1 MGSMVIQKLHIE
13 KLIIFITLTAFVLP
27 VFSKVQFSLDDAIS
41 IAVQSDPLIKQYQAT
56 SEGLKEQAVF
66 DKELNDP
73 KLKFGIFGIATDT
86 FDRSQEAMTQ
96 LKFGL
101 SQAFPKGRTLHY
113 KSQKTASFALREND
127 KALNREARIK
137 EQVRI
142 AYLDYLYQLNALN
155 TIQEYRQW
163 FEQLVEITQSHYA
176 SGRRNQQDV
185 IQAQLELARLD
196 DKDKLFET
204 KRDISASILARWIHQ
219 DNVSQ
224 VKAGKLPTLPA
235 IPQEETLASLNSH
248 PILQVQ
254 NKSIDAANHNVSQA
268 KQSYWPGFS
277 VDVIYSDRIGRDPTG
292 DKRADLLTA
301 MVAMDLPIFPWD
313 RQNKLVSSAEHQLL
327 AEKHT
332 HADLLLELKRQAD
345 MALADYKNLIERL
358 SLYEKELLPK
368 SFQNVEAAM
377 NAYQS
382 GVSDFTDLLR
392 ARITELA
399 VKLDELKLKTDKSK
413 AQSTLLYLLGETT

>member
-1 MGSMVIQKLHIE
+1 MGSMAIQKLHID
-13 KLIIFITLTAFVLP
+13 KLIILLSFISIGLP
-27 VFSKVQFSLDDAIS
+27 AFSKEHFSLDDAVSFAIH
-41 IAVQSDPLIKQYQAT
+41 SDPLIRQYEAR

-66 DKELNDP
+66 DNEFSDP
-73 KLKFGIFGIATDT
+73 KLKFGIAGLATDT

-101 SQAFPKGRTLHY
+101 SQTFPKGRTLHY
-113 KSQKTASFALREND
+113 KSQKTSSLASREEN
-127 KALNREARIK
+127 KAVNREARIK

-142 AYLDYLYQLNALN
+142 AYLDYLYQLNALT

-204 KRDISASILARWIHQ
+204 KRDSSASVLARWIGQ
-219 DNVSQ
+219 ENVRSIK
-224 VKAGKLPTLPA
+224 VRDLPTLPA
-235 IPQEETLASLNSH
+235 LPQNEVSLALNNH
-248 PILQVQ
+248 PILQIQ
-254 NKSIDAANHNVSQA
+254 NKTIDAANHNVSQA

-277 VDVIYSDRIGRDPTG
+277 VDVIYGDRVGRDPTG
-292 DKRADLLTA
+292 DKRTDLLTA
-301 MVAMDLPIFPWD
+301 MIAVDLPIFPWD
-313 RQNKLVSSAEHQLL
+313 RQNKLVSSAKHQLV

-332 HADLLLELKRQAD
+332 HADLLLELKRQTD
-345 MALADYKNLIERL
+345 MAFADYQNLNKRL
-358 SLYEKELLPK
+358 KHYKKELLPK
-368 SFQNVEAAM
+368 SSQNVEAAM

-399 VKLDELKLKTDKSK
+399 VKLDELKLQTDKSK